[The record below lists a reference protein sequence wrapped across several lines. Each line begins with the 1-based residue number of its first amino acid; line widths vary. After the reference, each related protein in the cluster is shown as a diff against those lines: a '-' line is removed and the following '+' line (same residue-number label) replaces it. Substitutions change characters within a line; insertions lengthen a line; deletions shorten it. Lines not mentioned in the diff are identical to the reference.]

1 VSTSSQYTPGSV
13 NDSLVHSRAVEAAI
27 WGMPAVNYDLMLQEM
42 LTKTQAKVGQ
52 VIYWGRPLDG
62 HNQTLT
68 PNPDALYFITFVN
81 TKDGPVVLDLPP
93 GNDNGSFNGNI
104 VTLWQMPLA
113 DAGLLGTD
121 KGKGG
126 KYLILPPGY
135 KEKIPAGYIPLQSD
149 TLGNYMLFRSNFKSH
164 SDADVQSAVNY
175 GKRMKVYPLS
185 AAAHPPE
192 TVFTDVKDINF
203 DSTIKYDASFFDHLN
218 NIVQSE
224 PWIDRDRAM
233 MDVLKSI
240 GIEKGKPYQPSDLLK
255 STLNSAAQ
263 DARTFLYAKYDAGFP
278 SFFPPNSH
286 WMFPSYPDLVKAA
299 SSSYAISTPTPW
311 TSALSSI
318 AWRLSASRTSE
329 ADRCISSPSRI
340 RTATTS
346 TVQRPTDKGFPP
358 TRRSSSTGRSPP
370 TTASSIHSSRES
382 TARAAPPRSLSSRKT
397 PTAPSIY
404 TSVPKRPMA
413 KSPTGSPRTRTANS
427 SSSSA
432 PTPLPKHS
440 SRRPGSCP
448 MSRRNDR
455 CASKDQLRSTSV
467 KKLGT
472 RVIEP
477 SHTRRSEPIASSL
490 TS

>member
-1 VSTSSQYTPGSV
+1 MKKRIALPITAAFLMLLVTACDQQKKQEAPVSTSSQNTSGSV
-13 NDSLVHSRAVEAAI
+13 NDSLVHSRAVEAVI

-52 VIYWGRPLDG
+52 VIYWGRPLDW

-93 GNDNGSFNGNI
+93 GDDNGSFNGQI

-149 TLGNYMLFRSNFKSH
+149 TLGNYMLFRANFKSH

-192 TVFTDVKDINF
+192 TVFTDVKDIDF

-218 NIVQSE
+218 NVVQSE

-233 MDVLKSI
+233 IDVLKSI
-240 GIEKGKPYQPSDLLK
+240 GIEKGKPYQPSGQLK
-255 STLNSAAQ
+255 SALNSAAQ

-299 SSSYAISTPTPW
+299 SSSYADLNAYPVDERAVVY
-311 TSALSSI
+311 SAAFIGIKNLGGGQMYLFSI
-318 AWRLSASRTSE
+318 KDKDGNDFDGSKTYKQRVPPNAPVKQYWSLTAYDRELHTLIKGVNRASR
-329 ADRCISSPSRI
+329 SSQIPELQKNPDGSI
-340 RTATTS
+340 DLYIGPKAPDGKES
-346 TVQRPTDKGFPP
+346 NWIPTDPNRKFEF
-358 TRRSSSTGRSPP
+358 
-370 TTASSIHSSRES
+370 IF
-382 TARAAPPRSLSSRKT
+382 RA
-397 PTAPSIY
+397 Y
-404 TSVPKRPMA
+404 
-413 KSPTGSPRTRTANS
+413 
-427 SSSSA
+427 A
-432 PTPLPKHS
+432 PTQALFEKTWVLPDVEK
-440 SRRPGSCP
+440 
-448 MSRRNDR
+448 
-455 CASKDQLRSTSV
+455 
-467 KKLGT
+467 
-472 RVIEP
+472 E
-477 SHTRRSEPIASSL
+477 
-490 TS
+490 

>member
-299 SSSYAISTPTPW
+299 SSSYADLNAYPVDERAVVYSVAFIGIKN
-311 TSALSSI
+311 LGGGQMYLFSI
-318 AWRLSASRTSE
+318 KDKDGNDFDGSKTYRQRVPPNAPVKQYWSLTAYDRELHTLIKGVNRASR
-329 ADRCISSPSRI
+329 SSQIPELQKNPDGSI
-340 RTATTS
+340 DLYIGPKAPDGKES
-346 TVQRPTDKGFPP
+346 NWIPTDPNRKFEF
-358 TRRSSSTGRSPP
+358 
-370 TTASSIHSSRES
+370 IF
-382 TARAAPPRSLSSRKT
+382 RA
-397 PTAPSIY
+397 Y
-404 TSVPKRPMA
+404 
-413 KSPTGSPRTRTANS
+413 
-427 SSSSA
+427 A
-432 PTPLPKHS
+432 PTQALFEKTWILPDVEK
-440 SRRPGSCP
+440 
-448 MSRRNDR
+448 
-455 CASKDQLRSTSV
+455 
-467 KKLGT
+467 
-472 RVIEP
+472 E
-477 SHTRRSEPIASSL
+477 
-490 TS
+490 